1 MALATSI
8 RSNGTT
14 IQGYFAGRLDEVR
27 IWNSARSQT
36 QVRSTINDRIAAPQA
51 GLIGR
56 WGLDEAAGRTVNAS
70 AGTTAN
76 GTIPAATWNFGWVGG
91 APFNI
96 STNTPPSASGVTVT
110 GTPALKQVLTGSYS
124 YVDAEGDLESGT
136 TYRWLRNGTPI
147 AGATSIT
154 YSPLIA
160 DAGTLLSFEVTPR
173 AASGS
178 PTGVPVVSAA
188 VGPVTGTPDALSF
201 GGTNAYVTFG
211 TGTGLNL
218 PTFTIETW
226 FKRTGSGVS
235 NTTGTG
241 GLDAIPLIAKGA
253 AEAEVATIDINYFL
267 GIRASDG
274 VLCADFEEG
283 AAGTAP
289 SQNHPVAGVTPIQNN
304 EWYHAAATYDGT
316 TWKLYLN
323 GALDATLVVGQPVAS
338 TTTSPTALATSLRS
352 NGTTAQGFFH
362 GVMDE
367 VRLWNGART
376 QSEIQSTLN
385 LQIVTPQSD
394 LVARWSLDEGA
405 GTTVSGSA
413 GTSWSGTVTGANFA
427 WEVGAPF
434 SLSPNQPPGAT
445 NVVVSGTPVVG
456 QMLSGGYT
464 YADPDG
470 DPEGVSLF
478 RWLRNGVAIA
488 GATSLSYTLSQ
499 DDAGKVLVFEVTPV
513 AAVGASI
520 GTPVESAPAG
530 PVGSSGVTSITLQNG
545 LNGYAGMIDT
555 HIREAAPSTSH
566 GSLESVEWDSTE
578 SNVAN
583 TRKYALFRFED
594 LVGAGKIPANATI
607 AQAALVYDV
616 WDTGDSGLVYESALD
631 WTEDVTYN
639 AFGSTPGVQAAD
651 LGLFVGVAGG
661 GSLGTRSVDVTAS
674 LGRWIATPSANHGWI
689 VMYRG
694 PDGSK
699 VRSSEYPTI
708 AQRPRLIITYSA
720 GAPLMPVL
728 VGPADGSTGTGT
740 SPLLHVTVSDP
751 DLDSLTVKFYGRAA
765 GVSAQPDFTIAGL
778 PDTQYYTAESNGGS
792 NAIFKAQTQW
802 IAANAGTRNI
812 VYVQHFGDVTNTGS
826 SEPEWKRADTTMSFL
841 ESPAPGLPYGIS
853 IGNHDQIGGT
863 ALYNQYFG
871 TARFS
876 GRPYY
881 GGSFGPTNESHFVL
895 FSAGTLQFIALSLNY
910 STPMNPAMLHW
921 ADSLLKAHGD
931 RRAIVGS
938 HSIIGTGNPAS
949 FSSEGQVL
957 YDSLKD
963 NPNLFLMLCGHV
975 PGEGRRAD
983 TYNGHTV
990 HTLLADFQ
998 SFTNG
1003 GNGWMRLLEFSPSN
1017 NLITVK
1023 TYSPTLGQYDT
1034 DATSQFTLPYDMQSA
1049 APGTFQLLGTV
1060 GSVASGGSAQLVWP
1074 ALAPETL
1081 HEWYVTVGDSSTT
1094 TIGATWSFSTG
1105 TSISAD
1111 LKVMLQGPFVA
1122 DSMSTTLASAGYLPL
1137 VQPYS
1142 AAPWSHG
1149 GGESVSSIPT
1159 GVVDWVLLELRTGTT
1174 GATKVATRAAFIKSN
1189 GAITDL
1195 DGISPVQFSGL
1206 PAGSYFVVVYHRN
1219 HLAVMSA
1226 ATVALAASSEP
1237 YDFTTGPDKYYGG
1250 DAKEVATG
1258 VYGMWAGDVTGN
1270 GIVKYNLGGNDRLPI
1285 FQRVGGTNV
1294 NATVNGYYPE
1304 DVNLN
1309 GQVKYNLGGND
1320 RLIVFQVVG
1329 GTNVNA
1335 TRSTR
1340 VPN

>member
-1 MALATSI
+1 
-8 RSNGTT
+8 
-14 IQGYFAGRLDEVR
+14 
-27 IWNSARSQT
+27 
-36 QVRSTINDRIAAPQA
+36 
-51 GLIGR
+51 
-56 WGLDEAAGRTVNAS
+56 
-70 AGTTAN
+70 
-76 GTIPAATWNFGWVGG
+76 
-91 APFNI
+91 
-96 STNTPPSASGVTVT
+96 
-110 GTPALKQVLTGSYS
+110 
-124 YVDAEGDLESGT
+124 
-136 TYRWLRNGTPI
+136 
-147 AGATSIT
+147 
-154 YSPLIA
+154 
-160 DAGTLLSFEVTPR
+160 
-173 AASGS
+173 
-178 PTGVPVVSAA
+178 
-188 VGPVTGTPDALSF
+188 
-201 GGTNAYVTFG
+201 
-211 TGTGLNL
+211 
-218 PTFTIETW
+218 
-226 FKRTGSGVS
+226 
-235 NTTGTG
+235 
-241 GLDAIPLIAKGA
+241 
-253 AEAEVATIDINYFL
+253 
-267 GIRASDG
+267 
-274 VLCADFEEG
+274 
-283 AAGTAP
+283 
-289 SQNHPVAGVTPIQNN
+289 
-304 EWYHAAATYDGT
+304 
-316 TWKLYLN
+316 
-323 GALDATLVVGQPVAS
+323 
-338 TTTSPTALATSLRS
+338 
-352 NGTTAQGFFH
+352 
-362 GVMDE
+362 
-367 VRLWNGART
+367 
-376 QSEIQSTLN
+376 
-385 LQIVTPQSD
+385 
-394 LVARWSLDEGA
+394 
-405 GTTVSGSA
+405 
-413 GTSWSGTVTGANFA
+413 
-427 WEVGAPF
+427 
-434 SLSPNQPPGAT
+434 
-445 NVVVSGTPVVG
+445 
-456 QMLSGGYT
+456 
-464 YADPDG
+464 
-470 DPEGVSLF
+470 
-478 RWLRNGVAIA
+478 
-488 GATSLSYTLSQ
+488 
-499 DDAGKVLVFEVTPV
+499 
-513 AAVGASI
+513 
-520 GTPVESAPAG
+520 
-530 PVGSSGVTSITLQNG
+530 
-545 LNGYAGMIDT
+545 
-555 HIREAAPSTSH
+555 
-566 GSLESVEWDSTE
+566 
-578 SNVAN
+578 
-583 TRKYALFRFED
+583 
-594 LVGAGKIPANATI
+594 
-607 AQAALVYDV
+607 
-616 WDTGDSGLVYESALD
+616 
-631 WTEDVTYN
+631 
-639 AFGSTPGVQAAD
+639 
-651 LGLFVGVAGG
+651 
-661 GSLGTRSVDVTAS
+661 
-674 LGRWIATPSANHGWI
+674 
-689 VMYRG
+689 
-694 PDGSK
+694 
-699 VRSSEYPTI
+699 
-708 AQRPRLIITYSA
+708 
-720 GAPLMPVL
+720 
-728 VGPADGSTGTGT
+728 
-740 SPLLHVTVSDP
+740 
-751 DLDSLTVKFYGRAA
+751 
-765 GVSAQPDFTIAGL
+765 
-778 PDTQYYTAESNGGS
+778 
-792 NAIFKAQTQW
+792 
-802 IAANAGTRNI
+802 
-812 VYVQHFGDVTNTGS
+812 
-826 SEPEWKRADTTMSFL
+826 
-841 ESPAPGLPYGIS
+841 
-853 IGNHDQIGGT
+853 
-863 ALYNQYFG
+863 
-871 TARFS
+871 
-876 GRPYY
+876 
-881 GGSFGPTNESHFVL
+881 
-895 FSAGTLQFIALSLNY
+895 
-910 STPMNPAMLHW
+910 MLHW

-1017 NLITVK
+1017 NLITVN

-1094 TIGATWSFSTG
+1094 TIGATWSFTTG